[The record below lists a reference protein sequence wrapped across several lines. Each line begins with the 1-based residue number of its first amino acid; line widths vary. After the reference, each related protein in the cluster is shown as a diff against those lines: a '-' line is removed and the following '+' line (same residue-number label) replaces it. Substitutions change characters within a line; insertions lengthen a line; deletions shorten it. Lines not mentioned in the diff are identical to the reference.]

1 MTFDFNVKAMKT
13 EATILSEFLS
23 VEKATIEQILRS
35 EERNKSKR
43 ARLSES
49 QLGIRI
55 ES

>member
-1 MTFDFNVKAMKT
+1 MKT
-13 EATILSEFLS
+13 EATILSEFLNG
-23 VEKATIEQILRS
+23 EKATIERILRS

-43 ARLSES
+43 AGLLES